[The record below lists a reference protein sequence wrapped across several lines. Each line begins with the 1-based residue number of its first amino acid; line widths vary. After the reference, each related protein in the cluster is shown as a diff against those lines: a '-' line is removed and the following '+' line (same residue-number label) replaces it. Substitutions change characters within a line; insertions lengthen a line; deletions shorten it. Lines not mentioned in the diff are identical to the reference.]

1 MKDKLVEHIHK
12 RIAYIVRKL
21 GCCLGYAPSYKA
33 CRIEELK
40 EILKWLEEY
49 KEEN

>member
-12 RIAYIVRKL
+12 RIIYINNKL
-21 GCCLGYAPSYKA
+21 SCCLGYAPSYKA
-33 CRIEELK
+33 CRIEELR
-40 EILKWLEEY
+40 EILRWIEEY